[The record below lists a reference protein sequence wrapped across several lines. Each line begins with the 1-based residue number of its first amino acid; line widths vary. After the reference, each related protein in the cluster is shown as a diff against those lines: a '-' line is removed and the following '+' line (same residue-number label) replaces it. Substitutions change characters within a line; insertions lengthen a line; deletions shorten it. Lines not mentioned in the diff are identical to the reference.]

1 MSTTWTSPNG
11 YGNGKRKTSI
21 RKLSQRKPRPNDH
34 APKHHIS
41 VHFVT
46 IQYLSNSQE
55 LLKTHPHLFI
65 TFMICVHIEKV
76 SLMPNEEVPIYA
88 GRILTHAHSMFVP
101 QAIYSTHL
109 ADYQNTLCASLP
121 SNLAATSSP
130 PSDYQTT
137 MQPAHYS
144 ILRRA
149 ARPHLDPDM
158 LMVCGASNNVG
169 EYTRACWG
177 T

>member
-1 MSTTWTSPNG
+1 M
-11 YGNGKRKTSI
+11 
-21 RKLSQRKPRPNDH
+21 
-34 APKHHIS
+34 
-41 VHFVT
+41 HFVT
-46 IQYLSNSQE
+46 VQYLSNSKE

-88 GRILTHAHSMFVP
+88 GRILTHAHSLFAP

-121 SNLAATSSP
+121 SNPAATSTP
-130 PSDYQTT
+130 YSDYQTT
-137 MQPAHYS
+137 MQPPAHYS

-169 EYTRACWG
+169 EYTRACLRN
-177 T
+177 